1 MSLADALAHETVPER
16 TAARPQH
23 PAGWEPG
30 IAWDGSSGMLTTAPL
45 EAEPDPALWAELVA
59 DWGLDPNVTTIEPGS
74 VQIRGWDANV
84 GGGVIKRMRYYK
96 ATLRAREDVADRADV
111 DALIAEI
118 GKRKKRSNVATV
130 ADVDHA
136 LVVGL
141 ADWQI
146 GKGEADGSAGS
157 VDRIIGALDR
167 LVDRLA
173 EFKRLKRSPS
183 VVYLLGLGDLVE
195 GCSGHYCVDAETP
208 ILTRDLRWVHAGN
221 LAEGDELYAFEEEA
235 QSVRGRRFAP
245 STVLSNKV
253 EQMEAVEVEFDDG
266 STLTCTPEHPLL
278 ACNQWKGT
286 TRSQSKFEWMSAGDP
301 RIIGMSVPRLFR
313 PWETDRSRDG
323 GYLAGMYDGEG
334 SLSCGSQRG
343 GPNILSISQ
352 LPGPVLEET
361 KRIIDDA
368 GFTYSNRPN
377 KTSGV
382 HTLRILGGYP
392 EVIRMLGTV
401 RPIRLI
407 GKVGFPYMRAATWLR
422 VVSVK
427 PVGLRAIAR
436 LGTSTHTYIANGI
449 PSHNSMQAFQTD
461 LDRREQ
467 SRVVRRL
474 ILRYVDTIAALVPR
488 VVCVAVPGNHGEN
501 RNASGKAYTTF
512 TDNDDLAVFEQVAE
526 ILKANDE
533 RYGHVSVML
542 ADGLSTAVDA
552 CGAVIGLAHMH
563 QGRSGANP
571 KQKVEN
577 WWKGHAMGR
586 GAVGD
591 ADLLFT
597 GHYHHLM
604 ISEALGRTW
613 FQMPAL
619 DPGSAWY
626 EEATG
631 QHSPPG
637 LFTVSVGECHGAR
650 KWDDMKVL

>member
-1 MSLADALAHETVPER
+1 MTSLDEALAVTEVPER

-30 IAWDGSSGMLTTAPL
+30 IAWDGTGGTLTSGPMESEPPPL
-45 EAEPDPALWAELVA
+45 IWAELVA
-59 DWGLDPNVTTIEPGS
+59 DWGLDPNVVEIQPGS
-74 VQIRGWDANV
+74 IQVRGWDMNI
-84 GGGVIKRMRYYK
+84 GGGVIKRMRYY
-96 ATLRAREDVADRADV
+96 RASLMSRIDGVDRADV

-118 GKRKKRSNVATV
+118 GKRKKRKNVAS
-130 ADVDHA
+130 ALQIDHA

-157 VDRIIGALDR
+157 VERIISALDR

-195 GCSGHYCVDAETP
+195 GCSGHYA
-208 ILTRDLRWVHAGN
+208 
-221 LAEGDELYAFEEEA
+221 
-235 QSVRGRRFAP
+235 
-245 STVLSNKV
+245 
-253 EQMEAVEVEFDDG
+253 
-266 STLTCTPEHPLL
+266 
-278 ACNQWKGT
+278 
-286 TRSQSKFEWMSAGDP
+286 
-301 RIIGMSVPRLFR
+301 
-313 PWETDRSRDG
+313 
-323 GYLAGMYDGEG
+323 
-334 SLSCGSQRG
+334 
-343 GPNILSISQ
+343 
-352 LPGPVLEET
+352 
-361 KRIIDDA
+361 
-368 GFTYSNRPN
+368 
-377 KTSGV
+377 
-382 HTLRILGGYP
+382 
-392 EVIRMLGTV
+392 
-401 RPIRLI
+401 
-407 GKVGFPYMRAATWLR
+407 
-422 VVSVK
+422 
-427 PVGLRAIAR
+427 
-436 LGTSTHTYIANGI
+436 
-449 PSHNSMQAFQTD
+449 MQAFQTD

-571 KQKVEN
+571 KQKIEN